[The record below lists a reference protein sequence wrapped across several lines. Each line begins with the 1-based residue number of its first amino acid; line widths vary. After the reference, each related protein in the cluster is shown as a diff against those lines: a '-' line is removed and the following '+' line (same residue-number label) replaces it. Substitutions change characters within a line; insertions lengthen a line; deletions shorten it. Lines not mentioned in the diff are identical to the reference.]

1 MKSIYTLIGEL
12 QQTSFTK
19 YGSYAHSSGMLGAM
33 LEGVVSRL
41 PQKEQAAYKEY
52 LERTILEI
60 SKEKEAA

>member
-1 MKSIYTLIGEL
+1 MKSTYSLIGEL

-19 YGSYAHSSGMLGAM
+19 YGSYARSSGILGAM

-41 PQKEQAAYKEY
+41 PQKEQAAFNEY
-52 LERTILEI
+52 LERTIQEI